1 MKTLLILFLISTIIC
16 YNNSIED
23 ITDIIKCILKSDLI
37 KTAFEK
43 IKEAFKSK
51 DISEIINTGIYLFNE
66 FKKEISKCSK
76 KDLRKLSNE
85 INAIEDVTL
94 GYPRA
99 VYVVA
104 TQIGEDAFT
113 WFEQGGMQFLK
124 EQCHK
129 YHGRITWF
137 CQYLAS
143 PD

>member
-1 MKTLLILFLISTIIC
+1 MKKLLILFLISTIIC

-66 FKKEISKCSK
+66 FKKEIFQCSK
-76 KDLRKLSNE
+76 KALRKLSNE

-113 WFEQGGMQFLK
+113 WFEQGGMKFLK
-124 EQCHK
+124 DQCHT
-129 YHGRITWF
+129 YHGSTTWF